1 MCLYFGLMSH
11 SCLQVLHT
19 LVLQLQ
25 HSRAVV
31 LQVAQCLEALGFFLY
46 FIVFSISQPTKI
58 QVGCPICS
66 HNSSNFMQLLS
77 RAPAGHNT
85 WWEFK
90 LGSFFDTTAIKKCE
104 DYKSLQGSRSL
115 FYNIFAEVKKTISS
129 MLILQWC
136 SKLTI
141 RKSLLYSQEVP
152 SNSVV
157 QRTTTYYK

>member
-1 MCLYFGLMSH
+1 MNSTLDTLH
-11 SCLQVLHT
+11 S
-19 LVLQLQ
+19 
-25 HSRAVV
+25 
-31 LQVAQCLEALGFFLY
+31 ALKRLDFFLY

-115 FYNIFAEVKKTISS
+115 FYNIFAEVKKKQFQACWFYNDVVSWPS
-129 MLILQWC
+129 ENPYFILKKYQVIVWYYVQ
-136 SKLTI
+136 LHT
-141 RKSLLYSQEVP
+141 
-152 SNSVV
+152 SNSIHSGSDKGNFLHF
-157 QRTTTYYK
+157 Y

>member
-1 MCLYFGLMSH
+1 MKCAFILEWGLIHTYKSYIAPAGPRARWH
-11 SCLQVLHT
+11 S
-19 LVLQLQ
+19 
-25 HSRAVV
+25 
-31 LQVAQCLEALGFFLY
+31 ALKRLDFFLY

-157 QRTTTYYK
+157 LRKTRYK